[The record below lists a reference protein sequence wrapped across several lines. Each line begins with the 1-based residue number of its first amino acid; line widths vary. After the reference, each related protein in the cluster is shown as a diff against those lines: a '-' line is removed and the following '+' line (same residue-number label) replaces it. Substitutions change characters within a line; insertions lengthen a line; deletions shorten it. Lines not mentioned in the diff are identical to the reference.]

1 MFATALVFLTLGG
14 ITIAAILAFGWAA
27 RSGQFRDFEAGARS
41 VFDPDEPEGATTDSF
56 PGKKPAEGDK
66 RFSSDLT

>member
-1 MFATALVFLTLGG
+1 MFATSLVFLTLAG

-27 RSGQFRDFEAGARS
+27 RSGQFRNFDAGARS

-56 PGKKPAEGDK
+56 PGKKTPMAA
-66 RFSSDLT
+66 RNPSSDLT